1 MCVIHQA
8 ILITRSLFSPTVIST
23 LNDPFPGWIDNFNG
37 PVGLLIGGGK
47 GVLRVVLAKPNAVQ
61 DYMPVDIAIK
71 IMCVAAWE
79 KARSRYVLLQK

>member
-1 MCVIHQA
+1 
-8 ILITRSLFSPTVIST
+8 VIST